1 MRMILTLFFL
11 GMSIF
16 MYSQTYKD
24 HNPSLFNDAITF
36 YKKYKHKFYKVGNK
50 YSLDSKFI
58 FCIVS
63 PEVSNFSLVANFVEL
78 NSLNVL
84 YVTGGSEYGNFSVG
98 QFQMKPSFV
107 ENLEKE
113 ILKYPDLK
121 SNFKH
126 LLFAQENR
134 DSRKKRLDRM
144 VTISGQMQYLG
155 VLCAILKKKKISF
168 ANAEDKLIYYAT
180 AYNTGFHKS
189 KEQITSEF
197 SKKRFPTFSIT
208 KFNYSQIALE
218 FYRAL

>member
-16 MYSQTYKD
+16 IYSQTYKD
-24 HNPSLFNDAITF
+24 HNPSLFNDAISF
-36 YKKYKHKFYKVGNK
+36 YKKYRKEFYKVGNK

-63 PEVSNFSLVANFVEL
+63 PEVSNFSIVTNFFEL
-78 NSLNVL
+78 NSLYLL
-84 YVTGGSEYGNFSVG
+84 YLTGGSDYGNFSVG
-98 QFQMKPSFV
+98 QFQMKPFFI
-107 ENLEKE
+107 EKLEKE

-144 VTISGQMQYLG
+144 VSISGQMQYLDA
-155 VLCAILKKKKISF
+155 LLAILQKKNILF
-168 ANAEDKLIYYAT
+168 PNLEDKLKYYAT

-197 SKKRFPTFSIT
+197 SKKRFPTFSNI

>member
-1 MRMILTLFFL
+1 
-11 GMSIF
+11 

-155 VLCAILKKKKISF
+155 VLCAILKKKRFRLPTLKISLYIMQLHTTLDF
-168 ANAEDKLIYYAT
+168 INQ
-180 AYNTGFHKS
+180 KS
-189 KEQITSEF
+189 KLLLSFLKNVFLPSLLQNSTTH
-197 SKKRFPTFSIT
+197 K
-208 KFNYSQIALE
+208 LH
-218 FYRAL
+218 